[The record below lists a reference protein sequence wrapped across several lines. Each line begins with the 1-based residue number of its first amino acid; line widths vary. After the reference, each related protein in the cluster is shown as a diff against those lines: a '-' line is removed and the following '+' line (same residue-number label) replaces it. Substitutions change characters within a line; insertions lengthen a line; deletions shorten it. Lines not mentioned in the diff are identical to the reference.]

1 MDLPNEEVVNPFQ
14 SDEIFKDIFKNDK
27 SNKIITNEGSKDTL
41 KAIVSKA
48 LLEREIGQTP
58 YYLKDEGLKAHTEC
72 DSAKS
77 TIQGR

>member
-1 MDLPNEEVVNPFQ
+1 MRYL
-14 SDEIFKDIFKNDK
+14 
-27 SNKIITNEGSKDTL
+27 KISSRMTNLTKLSQMRAQKHTL

-58 YYLKDEGLKAHTEC
+58 YYLKDEGLKAHAEC

>member
-1 MDLPNEEVVNPFQ
+1 M
-14 SDEIFKDIFKNDK
+14 
-27 SNKIITNEGSKDTL
+27 TNLTKLSQTRAPKHTL

-58 YYLKDEGLKAHTEC
+58 YYLKDEGLKAHAEC

-77 TIQGR
+77 TI

>member
-1 MDLPNEEVVNPFQ
+1 MKKWL
-14 SDEIFKDIFKNDK
+14 ILFKVMRYL
-27 SNKIITNEGSKDTL
+27 KISSRMTNLTKLSQTRAQKHTL

-58 YYLKDEGLKAHTEC
+58 YYLKDEGLKAHAEC

-77 TIQGR
+77 TI